1 MYTKEESEKYR
12 KTSIYLG
19 CWRDNK
25 DMRTIMEYYIES
37 MDGKVAIAF
46 DSAYELAGDLLIL
59 LKQRKI
65 K

>member
-1 MYTKEESEKYR
+1 MV
-12 KTSIYLG
+12 
-19 CWRDNK
+19 
-25 DMRTIMEYYIES
+25 YYIDS

-46 DSAYELAGDLLIL
+46 DSAYEHAGDLLIL